1 LTREDPRWCAVEGS
15 RNPERHYFRK
25 ILQSRGSY
33 TWVILIFLLTKLP
46 PAHGVHI
53 RFNNQPLK
61 HLFIAH
67 NSQEVPG
74 EGWNRH
80 SHLSASGESH
90 QPVFLFFFFFIF
102 SLFFLEKAED

>member
-1 LTREDPRWCAVEGS
+1 M
-15 RNPERHYFRK
+15 
-25 ILQSRGSY
+25 
-33 TWVILIFLLTKLP
+33 
-46 PAHGVHI
+46 HI

-74 EGWNRH
+74 EGWHRH

-90 QPVFLFFFFFIF
+90 QPVFLFLGK
-102 SLFFLEKAED
+102 SRRLRSKLN